1 MLDAFRDEDVPP
13 VLPRLVRTPGG
24 IGIVLPRNEQ

>member
-13 VLPRLVRTPGG
+13 VLPRLVRTADG
-24 IGIVLPRNEQ
+24 IGIVLPQDEE